1 MVGKLRKSVSGLTSL
16 KRFVYL
22 ISPEKINQNF
32 YNSLDKVLSYG
43 NVEFFQLRLKKIRK
57 NSILKIAIKIKKIT
71 QKHKVKFIVN
81 DDYIL
86 ASKIKTEGCHLGQ
99 LDVSIKAARNKLKKK
114 ILGITCH
121 GSKTLAKSA
130 LKNKADYLAFGS
142 FFKSKL
148 KPNAKKTNFSILKWA
163 KQNIK
168 KPIVVIGGI
177 NNLNY
182 KKLIKSGAKYIA
194 ISSYIWD
201 NPKLKPEFAIRKFK

>member
-1 MVGKLRKSVSGLTSL
+1 VVGKLRKSVISLIPL

-22 ISPEKINQNF
+22 ISPEKINKNF

-99 LDVSIKAARNKLKKK
+99 LDGSIKAARNKLKKK

-201 NPKLKPEFAIRKFK
+201 NPKLNPEFAIRKFK

>member
-1 MVGKLRKSVSGLTSL
+1 VVGKLRKSVSGLTPL

-71 QKHKVKFIVN
+71 HKHKVKFIIN

-86 ASKIKTEGCHLGQ
+86 ASKVKTDGCHLGQ
-99 LDVSIKAARNKLKKK
+99 LDGSIKVARNKLKKK
-114 ILGITCH
+114 ILGVTCH
-121 GSKTLAKSA
+121 GSKTLAKNA

-148 KPNAKKTNFSILKWA
+148 KPYAKKTNFSILKWA